1 MSCVWP
7 WHCEPTVIPAASAVQ
22 STRECARCSTGLKT
36 DLRFYRRRSSPQVKT
51 RLESEQGISFT
62 EFTYQLLQVR
72 YSGCMWLELPVV
84 VNCSDSLRLCVYSSH
99 ICNCVLYF
107 EHPVNALLLAG
118 LRLCSSLQGARRAG
132 AGRLKVVV
140 YLGGSVLL

>member
-1 MSCVWP
+1 MSVLVAQLVSRLTCF
-7 WHCEPTVIPAASAVQ
+7 
-22 STRECARCSTGLKT
+22 
-36 DLRFYRRRSSPQVKT
+36 FYRRRSSPQVKT